1 MATSKVL
8 LEHYKGIRELNRDDL
23 VFMFSHLF
31 KDELEKI
38 TPRFPR
44 FLNTQKEFWE
54 WLVDRI
60 VHEIP
65 YPRIDWVL
73 WVYVNMANVEN
84 GDFITIYLEFWN
96 HKFPDNQIKI
106 EDIDYE
112 DFR

>member
-1 MATSKVL
+1 MAMSKVL

-44 FLNTQKEFWE
+44 FPNTQKEFWE
-54 WLVDRI
+54 WLVDKI
-60 VHEIP
+60 VYEIP
-65 YPRIDWVL
+65 YPRIGWVL
-73 WVYVNMANVEN
+73 WVYVNMADVEN
-84 GDFITIYLEFWN
+84 GGFITIYLEFWN